1 MFGVGGI
8 NMLSYIKR
16 YEPPRRRLRIRNKI
30 IFTVSLILI
39 LLALSA
45 ILIPKKG
52 TSQVSYKP
60 YKVGYGDTYWQIAKD
75 LQAAGYRSRTDIRD
89 IVHELIQKSG
99 IMAHELK
106 EGDTIYIPEL
116 GVEK

>member
-1 MFGVGGI
+1 
-8 NMLSYIKR
+8 MLPVTKE
-16 YEPPRRRLRIRNKI
+16 YEPARTRLRIRNKKRFI
-30 IFTVSLILI
+30 VSLMLI
-39 LLALSA
+39 VCTLLA

-75 LQAAGYRSRTDIRD
+75 LQKQGYRARADIRD

-99 IMAHELK
+99 IKAHELR
-106 EGDTIYIPEL
+106 EGDTIFIPVMEGL
-116 GVEK
+116 E